1 MFFLKYILYFLK
13 ILHFVNIYLYIMLIS
28 QNLLQYEQKLK
39 FYYIILSTDFFR
51 DFLFFI
57 FINI

>member
-28 QNLLQYEQKLK
+28 QNLLQYEQKFLL
-39 FYYIILSTDFFR
+39 YYIIH
-51 DFLFFI
+51 
-57 FINI
+57 